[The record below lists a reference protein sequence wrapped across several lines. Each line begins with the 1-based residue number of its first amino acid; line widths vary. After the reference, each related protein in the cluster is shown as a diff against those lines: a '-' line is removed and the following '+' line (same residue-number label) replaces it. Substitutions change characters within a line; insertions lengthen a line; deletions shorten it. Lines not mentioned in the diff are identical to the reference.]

1 MGTGEGEDVGEG
13 GQRKERASFVGF
25 ASQSV

>member
-1 MGTGEGEDVGEG
+1 MGTGEGEDVGDE
-13 GQRKERASFVGF
+13 GQRKESASFVGF